1 VSTLTDKTAPTRS
14 PHFQLENG
22 SRNSFS
28 WAIYSNFYKAFVFY
42 TLHLIC

>member
-1 VSTLTDKTAPTRS
+1 MLHQKLLLPNQVSTLTDKTAPTRS

-28 WAIYSNFYKAFVFY
+28 
-42 TLHLIC
+42 